1 MNVYCRPV
9 KHSLSAQWSAV
20 LGLLIFAL
28 NVSYANGAQSSLSPV
43 QDECMAELVRSA
55 PDSMTMGQARAAC
68 SEPLSERETD
78 EAVLVESDE
87 RKLVEERLIVDKTNI
102 LKPFTLMSHRN
113 NYILLGAHNFKGWN
127 AGDYQEAHKADD
139 LQIDDTEVQFQLS
152 IKTPLAVDLFNQRI
166 DLFAA
171 YTVRSFWQFYN
182 TDVSSPFR
190 ETNHEPEFWLQVRS
204 DWEIFGFHY
213 NVSALGLSHMSN
225 GQGGTLSRS
234 WNRIYAAI
242 AFERGNL
249 VFMLRPWI
257 RIEEDFEDDD
267 NPDITDYYG
276 HGELWMAYKYRNHT
290 FSLMTRNNLES
301 GFSRGA
307 VELGWS
313 FPLFGYPFLKGY
325 IQYFSGYGES
335 LIDYNHYVNRI
346 GLGLQITDIL

>member
-1 MNVYCRPV
+1 MRIYPRIVKPLAIRQVPV
-9 KHSLSAQWSAV
+9 I
-20 LGLLIFAL
+20 LGLVLLLSGAGVTR
-28 NVSYANGAQSSLSPV
+28 NANASPSSS
-43 QDECMAELVRSA
+43 QEECIVKLFKTA
-55 PDSMTMGQARAAC
+55 PDSMTLGQARAIC
-68 SEPLSERETD
+68 TDRISNETSTP
-78 EAVLVESDE
+78 AASDD
-87 RKLVEERLIVDKTNI
+87 KLVEGRLNVDDTNI

-113 NYILLGAHNFKGWN
+113 NYILLGAHNFQGWN
-127 AGDYQEAHKADD
+127 TADYQDAFELDELDADN
-139 LQIDDTEVQFQLS
+139 TEVQFQLS

-182 TDVSSPFR
+182 SDVSSPFR

-204 DWEIFGFHY
+204 DWEIFGFQN
-213 NVSALGLSHMSN
+213 NVSAIGLNHTSN
-225 GQGGTLSRS
+225 GRGGALSRS

-257 RIEEDFEDDD
+257 RIEEDSEDDD

-276 HGELWMAYKYRNHT
+276 HGELWVAYKYNNHI
-290 FSLMTRNNLES
+290 FSLMSRNNLES

-313 FPLFGYPFLKGY
+313 FPFFRYPFLKGY

-335 LIDYNHYVNRI
+335 LIDYNQYVNRI
-346 GLGLQITDIL
+346 GFGLQLTDIL